1 MRKLLSY
8 VKPYWLLVLL
18 GPLLMF
24 LEVFTELW
32 QPRLMA
38 RIVDT
43 GIAQGDIPYILRT
56 GGVMLL
62 VALAGMIFGLGS
74 IVASSYASQRYGADL
89 RERVYYKVQG
99 LSYANLDKFRTGAI
113 ITRLTSDV
121 TQMQQLV
128 MIMMRMLVRAPML
141 WIGSLVMMVSM
152 SPSLSVVLLAA
163 VPLLFAIMMIIQAK
177 GIPLFRKV
185 QKRLDRVNTV
195 MQENLA
201 GVRAIRAFGRTQ
213 FEGQRFT
220 RDNDELQNASIIANR
235 TMGLLDPLMTL
246 GINLA
251 IVAVVLVGGRLI
263 NTTTLSN
270 RPSLAVG
277 QIMAFISYMTQILFA
292 LIRTGVLINALARS
306 KASADRINEIMDTAA
321 DIVPATSPEGKVV
334 TQGRVEFCDVSFRYA
349 STSGGAVL
357 QNISFVVE
365 AGETVAITGATGS
378 GKSTLVS
385 LLPRMYD
392 VTAGSI
398 LIDGIDVRDYDVET
412 LRGSMELVM
421 QDTMLFSGSVAD
433 NLRWGRT
440 DADDEEIQG
449 AAKAAQAD
457 DFVAALP
464 NGYSASLGQRG
475 TSLSGGQKQRLAIA
489 RALVRKPLILI
500 LDDATS
506 AVDMGTEARIQQS
519 LREINWPC
527 TVFIVAQRISTVMDA
542 DRIIVLDNGRIDG
555 MGSHDELLRSNII
568 YQEIVRSQFGHEAV

>member
-8 VKPYWLLVLL
+8 VKPYWLLVVL
-18 GPLLMF
+18 GPMLMF

-43 GIAQGDIPYILRT
+43 GIAQGDVPYILRT

-62 VALAGMIFGLGS
+62 VALAGMVFGLGS

-89 RERVYYKVQG
+89 RERVYHKVQG

-141 WIGSLVMMVSM
+141 WVGSLVMMVSM
-152 SPSLSVVLLAA
+152 SPSLSVVLLVA
-163 VPLLFAIMMIIQAK
+163 VPFLFAIMMAIQAK
-177 GIPLFRKV
+177 GIPLFSKV

-220 RDNDELQNASIIANR
+220 RDNDELQNASITANR

-251 IVAVVLVGGRLI
+251 IVAVVLLGGRLV
-263 NTTTLSN
+263 NTTALNN
-270 RPSLAVG
+270 RRPLAVG

-306 KASADRINEIMDTAA
+306 KASADRINEIMDTVA
-321 DIVPATSPEGKVV
+321 DIVPATNPEGKVV
-334 TQGRVEFCDVSFRYA
+334 TEGRVEFCDVSFRYA

-392 VTAGSI
+392 VMAGSI
-398 LIDGIDVRDYDVET
+398 LIDGVDVRDYDVET
-412 LRGSMELVM
+412 LRGSMGLVM

-464 NGYSASLGQRG
+464 NGYSATLGQRG

-519 LREINWPC
+519 LRDINWPC
-527 TVFIVAQRISTVMDA
+527 TIFIVAQRISTVMDA

-555 MGSHDELLRSNII
+555 MGSHDELLRSNTI

>member
-412 LRGSMELVM
+412 LRGSMGLVM